1 MSKIILSAAA
11 ANAAADAVAQMLDG
25 GFLAIYE
32 GAQPTSA
39 DAALPR
45 GTKLLA
51 TLKFGTPAFKPAED
65 GAAHANPMT
74 PDKDAAATGRPQ
86 WFRLYRADEETSVYD
101 GDITPGPAGA
111 LQMRALVVGQHAE
124 VHIDS
129 CVLRMPKAPDGART

>member
-1 MSKIILSAAA
+1 MSKIVLTTAA
-11 ANAAADAVAQMLDG
+11 ANAAADAVAALLDG
-25 GFLAIYE
+25 GYLAIYE
-32 GAQPTSA
+32 GTQPTSA
-39 DAALPR
+39 DAPLPR

-65 GAAHANPMT
+65 GAAHAHPMT

-86 WFRLYRADEETSVYD
+86 WFRLYRADEETAVYD
-101 GDITPGPAGA
+101 GDITPGPTGA

-129 CVLRMPKAPDGART
+129 CVIRMPLSEAA